1 MRRSTLL
8 LVSIVSVVASAHA
21 EPRTSDKT
29 TAEALFSE
37 GRKLMAAGKFADACP
52 KLEASLKLD
61 SGVGTMLNLAECYEK
76 NGQTASAWTEF
87 REAVSAARDA
97 GSKDRADLARTRAAA
112 LEPKLS
118 RLTVVVPKGQLVD
131 VTRDGAKLEPAAFGT
146 PVPVD
151 PGKHVVAAS
160 APGKHKWSTSVD
172 VTSAAQVSVDVPALA
187 DDSSPVAQPGP
198 ASDAPKT
205 STGSSQRTV
214 AITVGIVGIVGVG
227 AGTIF
232 ALKASSTWS
241 DAKNKCTVYP
251 SNCGPDGQTLGDDAK
266 SSANIATI
274 AFAAGAVGLASGAIL
289 WLTAPKPTE
298 GEPKV
303 SLGIGPGRVLVSGRF

>member
-1 MRRSTLL
+1 MLG
-8 LVSIVSVVASAHA
+8 VATAAHA

-29 TAEALFSE
+29 TAEALFAE
-37 GRKLMAAGKFADACP
+37 GRKLMTAGKYADACP

-61 SGVGTMLNLAECYEK
+61 AGVGTMLNLAECYEK

-87 REAVSAARDA
+87 REAISAARDA
-97 GSKDRADLARTRAAA
+97 GSKDRADLARARAAA

-131 VTRDGAKLEPAAFGT
+131 VTRDGALLESAAFGT

-151 PGKHVVAAS
+151 PGKHVIAAS
-160 APGKHKWSTSVD
+160 APGKRKWATSVD

-187 DDSSPVAQPGP
+187 DESAAAAHESAIT
-198 ASDAPKT
+198 ADAPKT
-205 STGSSQRTV
+205 SAGGSSQRTL
-214 AITVGIVGIVGVG
+214 AITAGVVGVVGIA
-227 AGTIF
+227 AGTVF

-241 DAKNKCTVYP
+241 DAKNKCTTDR
-251 SNCGPDGQTLGDDAK
+251 SNCGLEGQGLSQDAK
-266 SSANIATI
+266 SSANTATI
-274 AFAAGAVGLASGAIL
+274 AFVIGAVGLAGGTIL
-289 WLTAPKPTE
+289 WLTAPKRGE

-303 SLGIGPGRVLVSGRF
+303 SLGIGPDRVLLSGRF